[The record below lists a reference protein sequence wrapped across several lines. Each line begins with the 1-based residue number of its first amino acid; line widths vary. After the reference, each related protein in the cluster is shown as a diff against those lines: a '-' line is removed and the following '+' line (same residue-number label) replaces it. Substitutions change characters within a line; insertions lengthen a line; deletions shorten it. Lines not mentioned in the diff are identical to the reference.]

1 MVDDGLVPSTP
12 ASVLQRFEAFAP
24 RITPRAVLTAMKREA
39 LPLDK
44 PLIRFQG
51 RAAPE
56 GGKDALRE
64 TWRQAMRGKIV
75 REAASGISQFA
86 YTGFGTPGTVV
97 SDTRDPELGIREI
110 RFANGVMLN
119 VKHTQIEKGTV
130 RVRLAIDGGGM
141 LDTRSEERRGGKE
154 GVSTSG

>member
-56 GGKDALRE
+56 GGKDALRA

-75 REAASGISQFA
+75 REAASGNSQVA
-86 YTGFGTPGTVV
+86 YTGFATPGPSVT
-97 SDTRDPELGIREI
+97 DTPPPTFG
-110 RFANGVMLN
+110 
-119 VKHTQIEKGTV
+119 
-130 RVRLAIDGGGM
+130 
-141 LDTRSEERRGGKE
+141 
-154 GVSTSG
+154 